1 MAADADVLTGCK
13 TTWARH
19 AHDSRLH
26 KDARLREQ
34 GAPLPPSLE
43 LGEAS
48 AAGVME
54 GSFLA
59 PDLAISW
66 AAPAASASGT
76 ARFQRDATRL
86 TVRAPTV
93 DLSAALL
100 LRPPPLDA
108 LRRVTTQARSA
119 SRFPIIEKKSMAVKS
134 H

>member
-1 MAADADVLTGCK
+1 MLVCASRARRCRRAWS
-13 TTWARH
+13 WAR
-19 AHDSRLH
+19 R
-26 KDARLREQ
+26 ARR
-34 GAPLPPSLE
+34 
-43 LGEAS
+43 
-48 AAGVME
+48 GVME